1 MPPDP
6 CDVLFITGSEANP
19 VALRT
24 NGVQLTILALKAAL
38 ENMTELSNED
48 WQHLDISGLHSR
60 HYVETGGRL
69 LSHDHD
75 KESIKGE
82 RESCLLVLNVVSST
96 LEVVEDARGLKWTHM
111 ISRHYTISLQRS
123 IRMVCSMVCTI
134 SFCIGVGRKCG
145 NNGNDL

>member
-1 MPPDP
+1 MWAHAAESPLLH
-6 CDVLFITGSEANP
+6 VLEKMTGVP
-19 VALRT
+19 ALRWKVVRGSRPT

-82 RESCLLVLNVVSST
+82 
-96 LEVVEDARGLKWTHM
+96 VVEDARGLKWTHM
-111 ISRHYTISLQRS
+111 ISRHYTISLQLS

-134 SFCIGVGRKCG
+134 SFCIGVGRK
-145 NNGNDL
+145 

>member
-1 MPPDP
+1 M
-6 CDVLFITGSEANP
+6 TGVP
-19 VALRT
+19 ALRWKVVRGSRPT

-82 RESCLLVLNVVSST
+82 
-96 LEVVEDARGLKWTHM
+96 VVEDARGLKWTHM
-111 ISRHYTISLQRS
+111 ISRHYTISLQLS

-134 SFCIGVGRKCG
+134 SFCIGVGRK
-145 NNGNDL
+145 